1 MTSKKKKLPLS
12 KSELPFTPYVY
23 GSGTEKRSNNCY
35 AFAIDWL
42 ERKNEKK
49 LQPGE
54 LSKTLKKDDDLTNP
68 KTLKERV
75 LADLAT
81 KKDGGYI
88 STPGA
93 KCHEGY
99 YKIMA
104 FVSEGD
110 YHFYRQMGDAIVDTN
125 GKTIN
130 ALARNTNVKK
140 NQIDLPQNSD
150 KALVKNSGLWA
161 HKRGLAELAITDA
174 SEKFIIDPRK
184 ADRNYGDGL
193 NYSKYVATFCVST
206 SFGKGQSMSCVDI
219 NKKKKK

>member
-42 ERKNEKK
+42 ERKNRK

-54 LSKTLKKDDDLTNP
+54 LSKTLKKDDKLTDP

-104 FVSEGD
+104 FVSDGD
-110 YHFYRQMGDAIVDTN
+110 YHFYRQMGDVLLDTN
-125 GKTIN
+125 GKTIDT
-130 ALARNTNVKK
+130 LARNTNVKK

-174 SEKFIIDPRK
+174 SGKFIIDPRK

-193 NYSKYVATFCVST
+193 NYSKYVATFCISN
-206 SFGKGQSMSCVDI
+206 SFGKGGPMSCI
-219 NKKKKK
+219 KKK